1 MELKLAKSTL
11 SQANAKNKVNV
22 AKISYEDMLKKC
34 AQGEHIFYFD
44 KENSHKEMQK
54 VCASFQKAGYNTYL
68 MVLMKQVISMN
79 FILSKIIESIHL
91 RQ

>member
-1 MELKLAKSTL
+1 
-11 SQANAKNKVNV
+11 
-22 AKISYEDMLKKC
+22 MLKKC

-68 MVLMKQVISMN
+68 NEVRYGLDEASYIYE
-79 FILSKIIESIHL
+79 LHII
-91 RQ
+91 